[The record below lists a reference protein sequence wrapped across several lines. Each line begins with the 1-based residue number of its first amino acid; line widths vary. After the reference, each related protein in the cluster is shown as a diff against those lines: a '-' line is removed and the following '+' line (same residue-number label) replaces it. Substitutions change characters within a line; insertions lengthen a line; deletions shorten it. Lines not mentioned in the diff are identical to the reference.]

1 MLFAAEWG
9 IYLARPI
16 GQRSIPF
23 PCRAIGL
30 HVYSSNRTPRPRHVP
45 VALHRHHHSGN
56 AEGGEA
62 VGRGVFFL
70 KKERN
75 AMLNFLFAHSVH
87 FIESLHEHGRNK
99 SEIIGRTPTFFHR
112 IYILT
117 TFIL

>member
-1 MLFAAEWG
+1 MGDLPRTTYRAKKYTRFRVGQSGSTYILQTEH
-9 IYLARPI
+9 LA
-16 GQRSIPF
+16 
-23 PCRAIGL
+23 
-30 HVYSSNRTPRPRHVP
+30 PRHVP